1 MRIDGMSIRFSK
13 WYAWTKR
20 KDIPEIDESGVYVI
34 ARDVEPD
41 SRPDLCSR
49 KIIYVGCTEK
59 LRNRLNA
66 FDRSSKGGK
75 GHAGGNS
82 FFAKYTC
89 RGLAKKINQLCREKS
104 LNRRD
109 AAKKARSELNCEIR
123 MDEFEETWKRKRR
136 ALSVAVWVPTARW
149 KGYPE
154 LSEREQLEF
163 VEAKL
168 LVDFVR
174 KNKELPELNRTF

>member
-1 MRIDGMSIRFSK
+1 MSIRFSK
-13 WYAWTKR
+13 WYAWTER
-20 KDIPEIDESGVYVI
+20 NDDIPEIDESGVYII

-41 SRPDLCSR
+41 SRPVLHSR
-49 KIIYVGCTEK
+49 EIIYVGYTEQP
-59 LRNRLNA
+59 LRVRLDA

-89 RGLAKKINQLCREKS
+89 RGLAKKINRLCREKS
-104 LNRRD
+104 LSRRA
-109 AAKKARSELNCEIR
+109 AAKEARLYFDCENKDK
-123 MDEFEETWKRKRR
+123 MGKYAKTWARKSQ
-136 ALSVAVWVPTARW
+136 ALSVAVWVPTDQW
-149 KGYPE
+149 KGHWK
-154 LSEREQLEF
+154 LSEREQLKF